1 MGLAEPGHDCLANTS
16 VQWCFPQSLAD
27 SNLYSSVRKLYMPAF
42 VFCDDSHDEQ
52 ATALHDTGPAS
63 ENLGAFHR
71 SAWRSTFI
79 VDRGSLLSHPFPTVT
94 DLSYYALLQ
103 YISSTREG

>member
-1 MGLAEPGHDCLANTS
+1 MGDRLADTS

-27 SNLYSSVRKLYMPAF
+27 SNLYSSVRKLYMRAF
-42 VFCDDSHDEQ
+42 VFFDYSYDEQ
-52 ATALHDTGPAS
+52 ATALHDTGSAS
-63 ENLGAFHR
+63 GAFHR

-79 VDRGSLLSHPFPTVT
+79 VDRSSLLSHPFPTVT